1 MNEYM
6 YLLIVA
12 FIFCMVIAIF
22 CLFLYCRKIERK
34 CNHCIAKSLR
44 ELERMQVERETIEK
58 ILKIRIN
65 L

>member
-1 MNEYM
+1 M
-6 YLLIVA
+6 
-12 FIFCMVIAIF
+12 F
-22 CLFLYCRKIERK
+22 K
-34 CNHCIAKSLR
+34 